1 MFLIFTRTFNES
13 LKNLWRNGLLSI
25 AAISVLVFSLYT
37 ISILYLLTATTDN
50 ILKEIQQKVNVT
62 VYFKSDVSEENILKI
77 RQDLGNYS
85 EIKSAD
91 YVSKEKA
98 LDDFKKNNSDNP
110 VILQSLEEIGDNP
123 LLPSLVIK
131 ANNPNQYESVA
142 SYISTASFKDDIAR
156 INYSKNKEIINKL
169 NSLVSEIRKIGL
181 SLAILFS
188 FIAILITFNT
198 IRITIYSHKQEIEVM
213 RLVGA
218 SNLYIRLPF
227 IFEGVT
233 YGVIASVISMI
244 FLLITIK
251 FVAPYISKVI
261 PSENL
266 LSFYFTNFA
275 ILIGMQILIGTLLG
289 IFSGMIAIRK
299 YLKI

>member
-169 NSLVSEIRKIGL
+169 NGLVSEIRKIGL

-227 IFEGVT
+227 IFEGIT

-244 FLLITIK
+244 FLLITVK

-261 PSENL
+261 PSDSL
-266 LSFYFTNFA
+266 LTFYFTNFA
-275 ILIGMQILIGTLLG
+275 ILIGMQILIGALLG